1 MPNKKMSPGKMK
13 AMTGK
18 TTRKRKGVIPL
29 IGAAKPRKDISPS
42 VTYDKDGNITIR
54 LFNRSIKNIDKVI
67 KAKKKD

>member
-1 MPNKKMSPGKMK
+1 MPNKKISPGKMK

-18 TTRKRKGVIPL
+18 ATRKRQGVMPL
-29 IGAAKPRKDISPS
+29 VGAAKPRKDISPS